1 MGASIEALDPD
12 LAQGLRELLQLC
24 ANNGLRAQL
33 TSTVRTFREQKFLYE
48 RYTSGNSPLPAVPPG
63 HSAHEYGWAFD
74 MVVTPGEAQ
83 SVVGGWWE
91 TYWGGTYGGKRDPVH
106 FELPG
111 SGAYAFQ
118 LGEQS
123 NSGNASEATMAD
135 TAYDFILGLAPGY
148 SAVQLAAALAM
159 LIPGLKQSTVLDW
172 LANPHK
178 YPKQL
183 VWLQQAVGL
192 L

>member
-1 MGASIEALDPD
+1 VSTGLDALDPE
-12 LAQGLRELLQLC
+12 LRQGLSELLQLC
-24 ANNGLRAQL
+24 GQNGLQARV
-33 TSTVRTFREQKFLYE
+33 TSTVRTYSQQKYLWN
-48 RYTSGNSPLPAVPPG
+48 RYQSGQSALPAAPPG

-83 SVVGGWWE
+83 RVVGGWWQ
-91 TYWGGTYGGKRDPVH
+91 TYWGGTYGGNSDPVH

-111 SGAYAFQ
+111 AGQYAYQ
-118 LGEQS
+118 LGEQQK
-123 NSGNASEATMAD
+123 ASTGDDSTLAQD
-135 TAYDFILGLAPGY
+135 AYDFLLGLLPGY
-148 SAVQLAAALAM
+148 SVVQLAAALAQ
-159 LIPGLKQSTVLDW
+159 LIPGLKQVTVLDW

-183 VWLQQAVGL
+183 VWLQEAIGL